1 MENKTE
7 TSKPSK
13 TMTKLKAKEP
23 VGIKPGKIKMLIFG
37 APGVGKTWFSVS
49 FPKPY
54 FIDTEA
60 GADLKPYQERL
71 KAAGGAYLGHEDGS
85 LVFSEVI
92 DQVKALATEK
102 HEYKTLIIDSITKL
116 YQTCIAEE
124 AEKLGSKDAF
134 GASKKPA
141 IANMR
146 RLINWVQRTD
156 MNVLF
161 VAHEIS
167 EWGNDE
173 KGNRAEI
180 GKLPD
185 IWDKVAY
192 ELHLALQ
199 VKKLGPN
206 RTAIVTKSR
215 LEGFP
220 GNSTFPL
227 TYEEFASRYSKD
239 VIESPSLPLSLA
251 TVEQVKKVRDLLAVL
266 KIDEDEIE
274 KWNSKA
280 GADSFEEYSQEHI
293 QKTIDYLQKKIA

>member
-1 MENKTE
+1 MT
-7 TSKPSK
+7 TS
-13 TMTKLKAKEP
+13 KLKAKTPE
-23 VGIKPGKIKMLIFG
+23 GIKPGKIKMLIFG
-37 APGVGKTWFSVS
+37 PPGVGKTWFSVT

-54 FIDTEA
+54 FIDTES
-60 GADLKPYQERL
+60 GADLKPYQDRL
-71 KAAGGAYLGHEDGS
+71 KAAGGAYLGHADGS
-85 LVFSEVI
+85 LVFSEVL

-102 HEYKTLIIDSITKL
+102 HEYKTLVIDSITKL
-116 YQTCIAEE
+116 YQTCIADE

-146 RLINWVQRTD
+146 RLINWIQRTD

-161 VAHEIS
+161 VAHEIT

-185 IWDKVAY
+185 VWDKTSY

-199 VKKLGPN
+199 VKRFGPT

-220 GNSTFPL
+220 IGGSFPL
-227 TYEEFASRYSKD
+227 TYEEFGTRYSKD
-239 VIESPSLPLSLA
+239 IIEGASIPVALA
-251 TVEQVKKVRDLLAVL
+251 TPEQVSKVNALLGVL
-266 KIDEDEIE
+266 KISEEEIA

-280 GADSFEEYSQEHI
+280 EAESFEEYSQENI
-293 QKTIDYLQKKIA
+293 EKTINYLTKKIQ

>member
-1 MENKTE
+1 MSTE
-7 TSKPSK
+7 QKSPS
-13 TMTKLKAKEP
+13 KLKAKTP
-23 VGIKPGKIKMLIFG
+23 VGIKPGKLKMLIFG
-37 APGVGKTWFSVS
+37 APGVGKTFFSVT

-60 GADLKPYQERL
+60 GADMKPYQERL
-71 KAAGGAYLGHEDGS
+71 KAAGGVYMGQGEGS

-92 DQVKALATEK
+92 EQVKALATEK

-116 YQTCIAEE
+116 YQTCIAE
-124 AEKLGSKDAF
+124 AADALGSKDAF

-146 RLINWVQRTD
+146 RLVNWIQRTD

-161 VAHEIS
+161 VAHEIA

-185 IWDKVAY
+185 IWDKISY
-192 ELHLALQ
+192 ELHLAIH
-199 VKKLGPN
+199 VRRIGPT
-206 RTAIVTKSR
+206 RTASVTKSR

-220 GNSTFPL
+220 FAASFPL
-227 TYEEFASRYSKD
+227 TYEEFASRYPKEA
-239 VIESPSLPLSLA
+239 IESASSPIVLA
-251 TVEQVKKVRDLLAVL
+251 TPEQVKRVDDLLAVL
-266 KIDEDEIE
+266 KISEEEIE
-274 KWNSKA
+274 KWHSKA
-280 GADSFEEYSQEHI
+280 GADSFTDYSTE
-293 QKTIDYLQKKIA
+293 TIEKVITSLTKKIT